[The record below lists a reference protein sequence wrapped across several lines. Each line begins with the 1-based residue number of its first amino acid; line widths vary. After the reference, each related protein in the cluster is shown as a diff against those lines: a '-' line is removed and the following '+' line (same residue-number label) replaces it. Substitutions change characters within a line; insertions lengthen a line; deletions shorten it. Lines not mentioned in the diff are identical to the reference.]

1 MNTSLGAVRKHALHL
16 LVAALAAAG
25 VAGCSGSGKAAIEP
39 GADEV
44 ESGRGVLDYE
54 AQRDG
59 EVFVYD
65 AGTDKMIFRGEVE
78 DGEEV
83 RVDPERNRITVG
95 GRTVSEQPLIRD
107 HKYRIFFKRR

>member
-1 MNTSLGAVRKHALHL
+1 MHTSLRAVRKHAIF
-16 LVAALAAAG
+16 AALLTVAG
-25 VAGCSGSGKAAIEP
+25 LAGCSGTGKSAIEP

-65 AGTDKMIFRGEVE
+65 AETDSTDVASSAVGSGVVSRSGATRTSHPMFARTSSSERPGCSDE
-78 DGEEV
+78 
-83 RVDPERNRITVG
+83 RVISPSTNV
-95 GRTVSEQPLIRD
+95 
-107 HKYRIFFKRR
+107 